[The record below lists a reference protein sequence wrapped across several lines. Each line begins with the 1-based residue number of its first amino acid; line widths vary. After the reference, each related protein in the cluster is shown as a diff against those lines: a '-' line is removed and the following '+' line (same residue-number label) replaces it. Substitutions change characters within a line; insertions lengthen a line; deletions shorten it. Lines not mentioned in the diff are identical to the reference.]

1 MIESSF
7 TPWVRILSSFVIR
20 WGNSKASAIL
30 YTLLLFIALILSC
43 TYYYVATG
51 SIAWFDLLQNII
63 LTALFSPVLVYVTIN
78 LIAHLNASYDF
89 LENATQ
95 QEKLLNQTLKDNIQ
109 RLNSEIDERKM
120 AFQAKRRAIDEL
132 RREIAERKKTQ
143 QELAKQGVLLRSIV
157 DSSPDLFYY
166 RDESG
171 CFAGCNRMFEQ
182 VVGLSGDNLIGKHAS
197 EIYTGSHLPSVLKTD
212 KEVQQ
217 KHIAVTLDVKYDIK
231 GETHWFEMRKVP
243 FFNDK
248 NEYIGLLGFG
258 RDITSR
264 KEAEQELETAYKD
277 KGKFIATLSHELRTP
292 LNGIVGLTRMLLD
305 TDLSDEQKSWCNTVF
320 SSAETLGN
328 IFNDIIDL
336 DKIDREQLDIACE
349 SINLSDFLNDVINFG
364 GVISQQKELEF
375 KVEQQGELDVFAQLD
390 PTRLRQVL
398 WNLINNAVKF
408 TDAGGVSFTS
418 IREYRKGSPWL
429 MIEVAD
435 SGIGIAPQEMNRIF
449 DMYYKVPDV
458 NGSNALGSGIGLAV
472 TKALVEAM
480 DGKLSVESEQG
491 RGSCFTMEIPLALT
505 MAPEPE
511 QRLYDGRGLNILL
524 VEDVPLNAEI
534 ATNLLEQRGHEV
546 IWAETGE
553 DALSFVETEDDL
565 DLVLLDMQLP
575 DINGDEV
582 ARIIR
587 EDSYFDKLPIVA
599 LTANVRR
606 AEEDLAEINIQ
617 GALAKPINT
626 GRLDRMLAELFPHS
640 TATQEPKKPEPKI
653 MSVHRD
659 SPELIAQ
666 TKLLDLET
674 INDFV
679 ESMGVDPFI
688 KSSRLLEKLGPLY
701 ITEMQDALGENDLD
715 EYQSVAHK
723 LKGAAG
729 SVGLKSVQLLAKEME
744 NNTHTATAQQRQS
757 WLDELP
763 QSITLSLEQLEKYLT
778 RAFK

>member
-20 WGNSKASAIL
+20 WGNSKASVIL

-43 TYYYVATG
+43 IYYYVAIG
-51 SIAWFDLLQNII
+51 SIAWLDLLQNIG
-63 LTALFSPVLVYVTIN
+63 LTALFSPILVYVTIN
-78 LIAHLNASYDF
+78 LILHLNASYDF
-89 LENATQ
+89 LDNATQ

-132 RREIAERKKTQ
+132 RREIGERKKTQ
-143 QELAKQGVLLRSIV
+143 KELAKQGVLLRSIV

-171 CFAGCNRMFEQ
+171 FFAGCNRMFEK
-182 VVGLSGDNLIGKHAS
+182 VVGISAENLIGKHAS
-197 EIYTGSHLPSVLKTD
+197 EIYTGTHLPSVLKTD

-217 KHIAVTLDVKYDIK
+217 KHIAVTLDVKYEIK
-231 GETHWFEMRKVP
+231 GEIHWFEMRKVP

-248 NEYIGLLGFG
+248 NQYIGLLGFG

-264 KEAEQELETAYKD
+264 KAAEQALETAYKD

-375 KVEQQGELDVFAQLD
+375 KVEQQGELDVFVQLD

-418 IREYRKGSPWL
+418 IREYRKGKPWL

-435 SGIGIAPQEMNRIF
+435 SGIGIAPQEIARIF
-449 DMYYKVPDV
+449 DMYYKVPDI

-480 DGKLSVESEQG
+480 DGKLFVESEQG
-491 RGSCFTMEIPLALT
+491 RGSCFTMEIPLTLT
-505 MAPEPE
+505 IAPE
-511 QRLYDGRGLNILL
+511 QRMYDGRGLNILL

-587 EDSYFDKLPIVA
+587 QDSYFDKLPIVA

-606 AEEDLAEINIQ
+606 AEEDLAQINIQ

-640 TATQEPKKPEPKI
+640 TEIQELKRQQPKI
-653 MSVHRD
+653 MSLHQD
-659 SPELIAQ
+659 NPEFIAQ

-679 ESMGVDPFI
+679 ESMGVEPFI

-701 ITEMQDALGENDLD
+701 ITEMQTALDENDLD

-729 SVGLKSVQLLAKEME
+729 SVGLKSVQLLAKNME
-744 NNTHTATAQQRQS
+744 KNTHIGTLKELKS

-763 QSITLSLEQLEKYLT
+763 EEIILSLVQLKKYLT
-778 RAFK
+778 DAFK